1 MVVSILVAK
10 ISKRPTI
17 SLGLLKE
24 DDVVARGTWLVR
36 ECVQRCPSI

>member
-1 MVVSILVAK
+1 MSIPVAK

-24 DDVVARGTWLVR
+24 DAVVERLLYVLDWIIEAFRA
-36 ECVQRCPSI
+36 S